1 MMTKEKQ
8 NYPLGTGQGA
18 VVFGRTVCGEMPVQ
32 VFQELWNQGMVWIL
46 SKDPVT
52 GVTDVLQRHAAQLLP
67 EGFEA
72 LVLVIPG
79 EYLIQCQKNFSIS
92 GWIFSPHDGASP

>member
-8 NYPLGTGQGA
+8 NYPFGTGQGA